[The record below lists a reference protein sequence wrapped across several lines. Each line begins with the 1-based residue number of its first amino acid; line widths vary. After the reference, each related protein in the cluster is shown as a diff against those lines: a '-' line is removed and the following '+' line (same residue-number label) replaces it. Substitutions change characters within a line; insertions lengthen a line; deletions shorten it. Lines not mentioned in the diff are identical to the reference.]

1 MVQEYRPRLEREGE
15 GRYSAITGRVSA
27 PSWEHHRNPCDIK
40 ISSPNCFWDMDRD
53 GMQMPI
59 KEATGVERQRVG
71 LGLVGFFI
79 RPGPGDFSHSLLC
92 HHCHRGGPALNTET
106 LLAIQTPSR
115 WSKLQDPSPS
125 PLLPRLFNA
134 SALSASLADSAGAPV
149 SHTEAMGCAPAG
161 LCKAGIV

>member
-59 KEATGVERQRVG
+59 KEATVLSGRGWDWGWWASSSG
-71 LGLVGFFI
+71 LDQVTSHTLFSVTIATEEDLLPTLKHFWPFRHLLG
-79 RPGPGDFSHSLLC
+79 GPSCRTQALLHCFLDCLMHLLC
-92 HHCHRGGPALNTET
+92 QHLSQIQQV
-106 LLAIQTPSR
+106 LLFPTQRP
-115 WSKLQDPSPS
+115 WGVPPQGFVKQ
-125 PLLPRLFNA
+125 
-134 SALSASLADSAGAPV
+134 V
-149 SHTEAMGCAPAG
+149 
-161 LCKAGIV
+161 